1 MYKAIILIHVLAGS
15 TALISGLFAMFT
27 KKGRG
32 NHNKAGLVYKYA
44 MYVTCLFAVSATL
57 IKFQS
62 FFLAIGLFSFY
73 LVFSGDRA
81 IKLGQLKSTYQVKK
95 VDHFINIFFLLVSV
109 YMVGWP
115 LVKMIMVGKFFVS
128 VLMIFGLIMFFNVLK
143 DFKNYR
149 NSDLFE
155 PKQKYWLLRHIGMM
169 GGSYISAF
177 TAFAV
182 NNIAIEANYIIW
194 LAPTLVGTFFI
205 VKATRNWRNKLGL
218 ATIALLFLSGFNLQA
233 NNLQKF
239 TGVILSETKSPVA
252 YANIGFV
259 ATSVGTVS
267 NASGNFEL
275 YFYKENYLGK
285 TLKISHIAFET
296 LEVDF
301 NKNFDFDTIILKS
314 KTQEIQPITISA
326 KALKEKT
333 LGFNKTS
340 TILENN
346 FSISKQPNQNL
357 GAEVAKK
364 FSVGRG
370 YSFLKTFKF
379 YIESNNFDTCLFRL
393 NVYDLNDGNPNKLL
407 NQEPIFV
414 RVENNFTGWYEVDL
428 SNHKIVAQND
438 IVIGVEWIDKSKKGS
453 LLSLPIMMPFPGL
466 VHYYKYGSQN
476 DWKKYP
482 TMSTAMQLVVLQE

>member
-15 TALISGLFAMFT
+15 KALISGLFAMFT

-32 NHNKAGLVYKYA
+32 NHNKAGLIYKYA

-81 IKLGQLKSTYQVKK
+81 IKLWQLKSTYQVKK
-95 VDHFINIFFLLVSV
+95 VDHLINIFFLLVSV
-109 YMVGWP
+109 YIVGWP
-115 LVKMIMVGKFFVS
+115 LVKMIMVIKFFVS

-182 NNIAIEANYIIW
+182 NNIAIEANYLIW
-194 LAPTLVGTFFI
+194 LAPTLIGTFFI

-218 ATIALLFLSGFNLQA
+218 ATVILILLSCFNLKA
-233 NNLQKF
+233 GNLQKF
-239 TGVILSETKSPVA
+239 SGVILSETKSPVA
-252 YANIGFV
+252 YANIGFL

-275 YFYKENYLGK
+275 YFNKENYLGK

-301 NKNFDFDTIILKS
+301 NKNFEFDTIILKS

-364 FSVGRG
+364 FSVGKG

-393 NVYDLNDGNPNKLL
+393 NVYDLKDGNPTKLL
-407 NQEPIFV
+407 NQAPIFV

-428 SNHKIVAQND
+428 SKHKIVAQND
-438 IVIGVEWIDKSKKGS
+438 IAIGVEWIDKSKKGS

>member
-32 NHNKAGLVYKYA
+32 NHNKAGLIYKYA

-81 IKLGQLKSTYQVKK
+81 IKLWQLKSTYQVKK
-95 VDHFINIFFLLVSV
+95 VDHLINIFFLLVSV

-182 NNIAIEANYIIW
+182 NNIAIEANYLIW
-194 LAPTLVGTFFI
+194 LAPTLIGTFFI

-218 ATIALLFLSGFNLQA
+218 ATVILILLSCFNLKA
-233 NNLQKF
+233 GNLQKF
-239 TGVILSETKSPVA
+239 TGVILSETKSSVA

-275 YFYKENYLGK
+275 YLIKENYLGK

-301 NKNFDFDTIILKS
+301 NKNFEFDTIILKS

-364 FSVGRG
+364 FSVGKG

-393 NVYDLNDGNPNKLL
+393 NVYDLKDGNPTKLL
-407 NQEPIFV
+407 NQAPIFV

-428 SNHKIVAQND
+428 SKHKIVAQND
-438 IVIGVEWIDKSKKGS
+438 IAIGVEWIDKSKKGS

>member
-15 TALISGLFAMFT
+15 KALISGLFAMFT

-32 NHNKAGLVYKYA
+32 NHNKAGLIYKYA

-81 IKLGQLKSTYQVKK
+81 IKLWQLKSTYQVKK
-95 VDHFINIFFLLVSV
+95 VDHLINIFFLLVSV

-182 NNIAIEANYIIW
+182 NNIAIEANYLIW
-194 LAPTLVGTFFI
+194 LAPTLIGTFFI

-218 ATIALLFLSGFNLQA
+218 ATVILILLSCFNLKA
-233 NNLQKF
+233 GNLQKF
-239 TGVILSETKSPVA
+239 TGVILSETKSSVA

-275 YFYKENYLGK
+275 YLIKENYLGK

-301 NKNFDFDTIILKS
+301 NKNFEFDTIILKS

-364 FSVGRG
+364 FSVGKG

-393 NVYDLNDGNPNKLL
+393 NVYDLKDGNPTKLL
-407 NQEPIFV
+407 NQAPIFV

-428 SNHKIVAQND
+428 SKHKIVAQND
-438 IVIGVEWIDKSKKGS
+438 IAIGVEWIDKSKKGS